1 MHGNRMDV
9 LPKKKLL
16 NIMSL
21 SRKFSS
27 CVKKVRKTVKT
38 RKNSIPESAA
48 IAICT
53 KSVLFPRGRT
63 IKRFKMIK
71 GKPKL
76 ITQKRK

>member
-1 MHGNRMDV
+1 
-9 LPKKKLL
+9 
-16 NIMSL
+16 MSQT
-21 SRKFSS
+21 RKFSS

-38 RKNSIPESAA
+38 RHGSNPESAA

-63 IKRFKMIK
+63 IKRFNMIK

-76 ITQKRK
+76 ITQKRSGLSKK

>member
-1 MHGNRMDV
+1 
-9 LPKKKLL
+9 
-16 NIMSL
+16 MSL
-21 SRKFSS
+21 TRKFSS
-27 CVKKVRKTVKT
+27 CVKKVRKTIKT
-38 RKNSIPESAA
+38 RNPESAA

-63 IKRFKMIK
+63 IKKFKMVN